1 MLLVL
6 CAAMSRSL
14 RDSLV
19 IVLTVPVALVGGII
33 GLRTLGLIA
42 YQPLDLL
49 TMIGFIMMV
58 GIIVNHTI
66 LLVDRTRVAQDQGH
80 SLDES
85 IGLALNQRLRAIV
98 ASTLTGALG
107 ALPMAVNPGPGSVI
121 YRGLAAVI
129 VGGVV
134 VSMIFSLLL
143 LPSLMRLFSDW
154 RKQPSHSS
162 RELAADAAARAA

>member
-1 MLLVL
+1 M
-6 CAAMSRSL
+6 
-14 RDSLV
+14 
-19 IVLTVPVALVGGII
+19 
-33 GLRTLGLIA
+33 
-42 YQPLDLL
+42 
-49 TMIGFIMMV
+49 
-58 GIIVNHTI
+58 
-66 LLVDRTRVAQDQGH
+66 
-80 SLDES
+80 
-85 IGLALNQRLRAIV
+85 
-98 ASTLTGALG
+98 
-107 ALPMAVNPGPGSVI
+107 I